1 MTGIRELEL
10 LPKGA
15 RASVDVDVKS
25 TATRADGHV
34 DLAITSNEEDVNKV
48 LAGMAKNNNMAP
60 EQLGAALGQ
69 MGVNIKTLRDRI
81 RAQVVWQDVVRK
93 KFRRDVLIA
102 DTPEQFANSVVML
115 LRDRGRREVLEDAA
129 RELVVTH
136 YDWAAV
142 ASELEEALVQA
153 AANARVT
160 DTAANLIVREAGE
173 A

>member
-1 MTGIRELEL
+1 
-10 LPKGA
+10 
-15 RASVDVDVKS
+15 
-25 TATRADGHV
+25 
-34 DLAITSNEEDVNKV
+34 
-48 LAGMAKNNNMAP
+48 
-60 EQLGAALGQ
+60 
-69 MGVNIKTLRDRI
+69 
-81 RAQVVWQDVVRK
+81 
-93 KFRRDVLIA
+93 
-102 DTPEQFANSVVML
+102 ML
-115 LRDRGRREVLEDAA
+115 LRDRGRRQILEDAA